1 MDLNYKTIIEY
12 LSDSNNKINFPIK
25 QNIMRYANYFEN
37 DFSKLLTK
45 DFYMYGINIYD
56 NFQNNI
62 SLWSSILFLTEKRF
76 LTMDK
81 NQQITFI
88 DLINKQFIE
97 FIKNNYKKFINKSK
111 FSRNFSMD
119 ILRKKEFNPLI
130 LELISYC
137 LNLNIIIIL

>member
-1 MDLNYKTIIEY
+1 MFFFKYINLFKKKKSIILMDLNYKTIIEY

-81 NQQITFI
+81 NQQIT
-88 DLINKQFIE
+88 
-97 FIKNNYKKFINKSK
+97 
-111 FSRNFSMD
+111 
-119 ILRKKEFNPLI
+119 
-130 LELISYC
+130 
-137 LNLNIIIIL
+137 